1 MKLAR
6 LAKVVRSKNAG
17 PFFMTFDIMF
27 EDKDSYERVLDSM
40 VINKKVISELYGVS
54 EEVIDIINYEPAYA
68 ITIHKSQGSEWEN
81 ILILLPQKFNP
92 VLSRELLYTAITRT
106 KKNILIASKNEII
119 QKMTKTRINRISGL

>member
-68 ITIHKSQGSEWEN
+68 IKIAFPRQYSSGSFN
-81 ILILLPQKFNP
+81 DTDVYGAQQYVHLLN
-92 VLSRELLYTAITRT
+92 L
-106 KKNILIASKNEII
+106 EID
-119 QKMTKTRINRISGL
+119 